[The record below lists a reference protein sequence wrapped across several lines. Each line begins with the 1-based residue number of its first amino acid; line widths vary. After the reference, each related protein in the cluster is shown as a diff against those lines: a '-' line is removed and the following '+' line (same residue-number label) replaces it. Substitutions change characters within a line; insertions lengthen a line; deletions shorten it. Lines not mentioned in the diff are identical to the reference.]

1 MPRDNIVEVP
11 AASGAAP
18 EGTAAI
24 LRGASTVLGSHVA
37 AALLGIASLPVL
49 AQTLGPGP
57 YGRFSLFLTLLGV
70 VTYQDFLRPL
80 LVRVF
85 SARSGDEAALRGL
98 SSCVAWLLASVAL
111 AAGLAL
117 FTPGVALLFAVAVLA
132 HGLASVDFARLARA
146 GRVARAA
153 LVRNF
158 AWGAAAVS
166 AAGLAWQ
173 GGAETSLFVCA
184 LPFCVANVTILLIYR
199 RAVSATSGG
208 DVRATSASDAT
219 TALWPSAVALRGARA
234 AWSTHRSE
242 IAALIGFG
250 LANALVVSADR
261 FVALRWLEPQEFGLY
276 AACADLASKLA
287 IVGTAAGTVLYP
299 SFARHAGGAHEAQRF
314 VGLATRIMIG
324 WGVVI
329 ALLVFSAGPLVELVL
344 GPQYAAGRGLC
355 ALLFAASF
363 VHMLGFL
370 LTPWQR
376 ARGEFA
382 PQTRAYAAAG
392 VCMVAVGAILVPAIG
407 LVGAVACACTA
418 RIAEVA
424 LLAREVRF
432 LPAAALPRARLA
444 ALGSMAAGIL
454 ALALWRFG
462 EAA

>member
-1 MPRDNIVEVP
+1 MPRENTVPFP
-11 AASGAAP
+11 AASGEAP
-18 EGTAAI
+18 EGTAAL

-85 SARSGDEAALRGL
+85 SARAGDEGDLRGL
-98 SSCVAWLLASVAL
+98 SSCVAWLLASVAG
-111 AAGLAL
+111 AAGLVL
-117 FTPGVALLFAVAVLA
+117 FTPEVALLFAVAVLA
-132 HGLASVDFARLARA
+132 HGLASVDYARLARE

-153 LVRNF
+153 LVRNC
-158 AWGAAAVS
+158 AWGAAAVC

-173 GGAETSLFVCA
+173 GGPSTPLFVCA
-184 LPFCVANVTILLIYR
+184 APFCAANVAILAIYR
-199 RAVSATSGG
+199 SATGA
-208 DVRATSASDAT
+208 RTE
-219 TALWPSAVALRGARA
+219 LWPSAPAIRGARA
-234 AWSTHRSE
+234 AWRTHRSE

-250 LANALVVSADR
+250 LANALVVSVDR
-261 FVALRWLEPQEFGLY
+261 FVALRWLEAHEFGLY

-314 VGLATRIMIG
+314 VGLATRIMLG
-324 WGVVI
+324 WGLVI
-329 ALLVFSAGPLVELVL
+329 ALLVAAAGPLVELVL

-355 ALLFAASF
+355 AVLFAASF

-392 VCMVAVGAILVPAIG
+392 VCMVIVGAVLVPTIG
-407 LVGAVACACTA
+407 LAGAVACACTA
-418 RIAEVA
+418 RVAEIA

-432 LPAAALPRARLA
+432 LSSEALPRARLA